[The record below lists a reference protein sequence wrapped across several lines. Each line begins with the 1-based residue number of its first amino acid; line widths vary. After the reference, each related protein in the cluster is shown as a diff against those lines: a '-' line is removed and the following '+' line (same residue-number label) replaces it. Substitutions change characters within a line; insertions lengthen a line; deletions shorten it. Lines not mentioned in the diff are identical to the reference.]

1 MSKVTRNSLKNL
13 RIYQIETK
21 LMYYVPQDA
30 TFEIRT
36 KFLGGPHWGP
46 QNLFLA
52 PMGLETSSFHNGV
65 GQHGRT
71 LDI

>member
-46 QNLFLA
+46 QNLFLGT
-52 PMGLETSSFHNGV
+52 MGLETSSFHNGV
-65 GQHGRT
+65 GHHDRT
-71 LDI
+71 PEY

>member
-1 MSKVTRNSLKNL
+1 MHTL
-13 RIYQIETK
+13 
-21 LMYYVPQDA
+21 YYVP
-30 TFEIRT
+30 TFETFENKT

-52 PMGLETSSFHNGV
+52 TMGLETFSFHNGL

-71 LDI
+71 LEY